1 MVVMAAKEKVGAK
14 VRVLLPAVAR
24 NVRWVGDAEASPQF
38 IIFLPGLYLL
48 HRETGHREVER
59 RRQICDTAPNSKPEE
74 AAFYFRDSTAHLT
87 KGGASARLELP
98 PGWRG
103 EDG

>member
-14 VRVLLPAVAR
+14 VKVLLPAVAR
-24 NVRWVGDAEASPQF
+24 NVRRVGDAEASPQF

-59 RRQICDTAPNSKPEE
+59 RRQICPKSIAVEVGSIENIPRSVEVLQW
-74 AAFYFRDSTAHLT
+74 AI
-87 KGGASARLELP
+87 
-98 PGWRG
+98 
-103 EDG
+103 